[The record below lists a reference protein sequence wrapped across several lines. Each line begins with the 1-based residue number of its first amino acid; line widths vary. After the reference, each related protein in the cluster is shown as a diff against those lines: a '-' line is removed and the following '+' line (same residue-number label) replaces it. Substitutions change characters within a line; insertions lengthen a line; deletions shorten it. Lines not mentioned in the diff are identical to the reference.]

1 VSANIQHIAYI
12 SADVTR
18 RLAIATASNPFTKVA
33 RGFIGGDKNSAGNQ
47 GVSRVCRVMAKFA
60 F

>member
-1 VSANIQHIAYI
+1 VGANIHHIAYI
-12 SADVTR
+12 PADITSYF
-18 RLAIATASNPFTKVA
+18 AIATASNPFSKGA
-33 RGFIGGDKNSAGNQ
+33 RGFIGGDKNSAGNP